1 MESPIRPTKITINS
15 LQIFIEDLRDNQH
28 KHGQKQK
35 KNQFLIGQNKK
46 KKIGLKTTNTIN
58 NNYSTKLDGF
68 QRKKCRLKLVYIYIT
83 TYTSKINELLFVLD
97 QTINLIGS
105 SNFVWK
111 FYEFSDIVTFLQ
123 TWGGNII
130 YS

>member
-1 MESPIRPTKITINS
+1 MESPRRPTKNTIKS
-15 LQIFIEDLRDNQH
+15 LQIFIEDLRDIQH
-28 KHGQKQK
+28 KHGQKK
-35 KNQFLIGQNKK
+35 KLILNWAKK
-46 KKIGLKTTNTIN
+46 QIWLKTTNTIN
-58 NNYSTKLDGF
+58 NNYSTKFNGF

-105 SNFVWK
+105 SNFFWNY
-111 FYEFSDIVTFLQ
+111 YEFSDIVTFLQ